1 MTRPEALAPDAAYAV
16 VIPTLGRPSLG
27 ACLHALAETTGP
39 GPVRVVLV
47 DDRPATDGVPL
58 TADVPPSLRARTIV
72 VPGGARGPA
81 AARNLGWRATG
92 DVPWIVFL
100 DDDVVPGPTWGDDLA
115 LDLAAATERT
125 AGITARIEVPLPAD
139 RRPTD
144 WERNTAGLAGA
155 RWITADLAYRRSAL
169 TAVGGFDE
177 RFRRAFREDAD
188 LALRMLDAG
197 WTLTA
202 GRRTTTH
209 PVRPAGRWIS
219 VRLQAGNA
227 DDVLMTRLHGRHW
240 WRRAEA
246 RRGRLPLHLAVTG
259 AGVTALGCAL
269 LGRHRA
275 AAACAGAWLA
285 GTTEFA
291 LARILPGPG
300 TRDEVLT
307 MALTSA
313 VVPPAATWHW
323 LRGRVAHRKAGRYT
337 PFGNGEPAPAPRPAA
352 TERLRS

>member
-1 MTRPEALAPDAAYAV
+1 MTAPGGPARDAEYAV
-16 VIPTLGRPSLG
+16 VIPTLGRPSLR
-27 ACLHALAETTGP
+27 ACLHALAEAAGP

-47 DDRPATDGVPL
+47 DDRPEPARTAL
-58 TADVPPSLRARTIV
+58 TADVPPALRTRTVV

-81 AARNLGWRATG
+81 AARNLGWRAAG

-100 DDDVVPGPTWGDDLA
+100 DDDVVPGPTWGDDLT
-115 LDLAAATERT
+115 LDLAAASDRT
-125 AGITARIEVPLPAD
+125 AGITARIEVPLPRD

-155 RWITADLAYRRSAL
+155 HWITADMAYRRAAL
-169 TAVGGFDE
+169 LAVGGFDE

-197 WTLTA
+197 WTLTG

-209 PVRPAGRWIS
+209 PVRPAGRWVS

-240 WRRAEA
+240 WRRAGA
-246 RRGRLPLHLAVTG
+246 PRGRLPVHLAVTG
-259 AGVTALGCAL
+259 AGASAVGCAL
-269 LGRHRA
+269 LGRHRLA
-275 AAACAGAWLA
+275 GACAAAWLA
-285 GTTEFA
+285 GTAEFA
-291 LARILPGPG
+291 LARILPGPR

-307 MALTSA
+307 MAVTSA
-313 VVPPAATWHW
+313 LVPPAATWHW
-323 LRGRVAHRKAGRYT
+323 LRGRLAHRAARPYT
-337 PFGNGEPAPAPRPAA
+337 PPGTTEPAPAPRPE
-352 TERLRS
+352 TRERLPS

>member
-1 MTRPEALAPDAAYAV
+1 MTETHPRTRDAEYAV
-16 VIPTLGRPSLG
+16 VVPTLGRPGLRV
-27 ACLHALAETTGP
+27 CLHALAEASGP
-39 GPVRVVLV
+39 GPLRVVLV
-47 DDRPATDGVPL
+47 DDRPGPVRPPL
-58 TADVPPSLRARTIV
+58 TADVPPSLRSRTIV
-72 VPGGARGPA
+72 VPGGARGPS
-81 AARNLGWRATG
+81 AARNLGWRAAG

-100 DDDVVPGPTWGDDLA
+100 DDDVVPGPTWGDDLT

-125 AGITARIEVPLPAD
+125 AGITARIEVPLPTD

-155 RWITADLAYRRSAL
+155 HWITADMAYRRAAL
-169 TAVGGFDE
+169 AAVGGFDE

-188 LALRMLDAG
+188 LALRILDAG
-197 WTLTA
+197 WTLTG

-246 RRGRLPLHLAVTG
+246 PRGRLPAHLAVTG
-259 AGVTALGCAL
+259 AAVTALGCAL
-269 LGRHRA
+269 LGRHRLA
-275 AAACAGAWLA
+275 GACAAAWLA
-285 GTTEFA
+285 GTAEFA
-291 LARILPGPG
+291 LARILPGPR

-307 MALTSA
+307 MAVTSTI
-313 VVPPAATWHW
+313 VPPAATWHW
-323 LRGRVAHRKAGRYT
+323 LRGRLAHRKARPLT
-337 PFGNGEPAPAPRPAA
+337 PLGTGEPAPAPRPAVR
-352 TERLRS
+352 ERLRS

>member
-1 MTRPEALAPDAAYAV
+1 MSRPEARTSAAAYAV

-27 ACLHALAETTGP
+27 PCLHALAEATGP

-47 DDRPATDGVPL
+47 DDRPDAARTLL
-58 TADVPPSLRARTIV
+58 TADIPPSLRARTVV

-81 AARNLGWRATG
+81 AARNLGWRAAG

-100 DDDVVPGPTWGDDLA
+100 DDDVLPGPTWGDDLT

-125 AGITARIEVPLPAD
+125 AGITARIEVPLPAG

-155 RWITADLAYRRSAL
+155 RWITADLAYRRAAL

-197 WTLTA
+197 WTLTV

-209 PVRPAGRWIS
+209 PVRPTGRWTS

-246 RRGRLPLHLAVTG
+246 PRGRLPLHLAVTG
-259 AGVTALGCAL
+259 AGVAALGCSL
-269 LGRHRA
+269 LGRRRA
-275 AAACAGAWLA
+275 AAACAAAWLA

-291 LARILPGPG
+291 LARMLPGPG

-307 MALTSA
+307 MAVTSA
-313 VVPPAATWHW
+313 LIPPAATWHW
-323 LRGRVAHRKAGRYT
+323 LRGRLVHRKALPYT
-337 PFGNGEPAPAPRPAA
+337 PFGSGEPAPASRPAA
-352 TERLRS
+352 RERLRS

>member
-1 MTRPEALAPDAAYAV
+1 MTGPEALTGDAAYAV
-16 VIPTLGRPSLG
+16 VIPTLGRPSLA
-27 ACLHALAETTGP
+27 ACLHALAEASGP

-47 DDRPATDGVPL
+47 DDRPAADGVPL
-58 TADVPPSLRARTIV
+58 TGHVPPSLRARTIV

-81 AARNLGWRATG
+81 AARNLGWRAAG

-100 DDDVVPGPTWGDDLA
+100 DDDVVPGATWGDDLT
-115 LDLAAATERT
+115 LDLAAAAGGT

-144 WERNTAGLAGA
+144 WERNTAGLATA
-155 RWITADLAYRRSAL
+155 HWITADMAYRRAAL

-188 LALRMLDAG
+188 LALRLLDAG
-197 WTLTA
+197 WTLTV

-240 WRRAEA
+240 WRRAQA
-246 RRGRLPLHLAVTG
+246 QRGRLPLHLALTG
-259 AGVTALGCAL
+259 AGVSALGCAL

-275 AAACAGAWLA
+275 AAACAAVWLA
-285 GTTEFA
+285 GTAEFA

-307 MALTSA
+307 MTVTSA
-313 VVPPAATWHW
+313 LVPPAATWHW
-323 LRGRVAHRKAGRYT
+323 LRGRVAHRKAARYT
-337 PFGNGEPAPAPRPAA
+337 PSGSGEPTPSPRPAA
-352 TERLRS
+352 RERLRS